1 MSKKKSESLLFN
13 DARRAAELIGRL
25 DRLARA
31 GERSGELNPVQW
43 EALRYLVR
51 ANRFSRTPAALA
63 EYLGSTRGTVSQTV
77 IALEAKGFV
86 AKRASA
92 RDGRSVDLE
101 LTGAGRE
108 ALADD
113 ALAELA
119 DDLAAGTDAGQL
131 ADLLAAGL
139 RAVLARRGG
148 KAFGACRT
156 CKHFR
161 ADGKAPPYRC
171 ALLDEP
177 LSATDADLICV
188 EQTI

>member
-1 MSKKKSESLLFN
+1 MSKRKSESLSI
-13 DARRAAELIGRL
+13 DAARRATELIGRL
-25 DRLARA
+25 DRLART
-31 GERSGELNPVQW
+31 GERLGALNPVQW
-43 EALRYLVR
+43 EALRYLAR

-63 EYLGSTRGTVSQTV
+63 EYLGSTRGTVSQTL

-92 RDGRSVDLE
+92 RDGRSVDLG
-101 LTGAGRE
+101 LTKSGHA

-113 ALAELA
+113 SLAELA
-119 DDLAAGTDAGQL
+119 GDLAASVDATKL

-139 RAVLARRGG
+139 RAVLDRRGG

-156 CKHFR
+156 CRHFQ
-161 ADGKAPPYRC
+161 ADGRAAPYRC

-177 LSATDADLICV
+177 LSESDSELICV
-188 EQTI
+188 EQV